1 MRVRFL
7 AHVFDCIGES
17 LCLAQQFKVTR
28 LWPANCPTTT
38 EILVIAQKKII
49 GLLCSAFVCRCRC
62 RRLEMQN
69 KPKRISR
76 VRPSLSKDDRRKSER
91 FPIKLEVRY
100 KLSDARNI
108 SGAGKTVNMSG
119 RGVLFTT
126 ESRLSEK
133 QSIELAVNW
142 PAKLN
147 DAIPLQLVAL
157 GHIV

>member
-1 MRVRFL
+1 
-7 AHVFDCIGES
+7 
-17 LCLAQQFKVTR
+17 
-28 LWPANCPTTT
+28 
-38 EILVIAQKKII
+38 
-49 GLLCSAFVCRCRC
+49 
-62 RRLEMQN
+62 MQN

-126 ESRLSEK
+126 ESTLSER

-157 GHIV
+157 GHVVRADETQAAIIIEQYEFKTRRSVFNAKTFLSLGASRDKIPTRDTPPSHPSREVRNTLL